1 MAPTYGLMSRPPVM
15 CPRAAERAKRVKYDL
30 MAVTVVY
37 IEDGQRV
44 AFHGHVLSDATGN
57 PPQGKFGLCVRLGRS
72 RPTWI
77 AGAGARPATVP
88 ASVHQPPTGA
98 VLPLTVPGQPCEI
111 CGWQS
116 IASWRVPRAC
126 PLCGIRLCESCHKLH
141 DCT

>member
-77 AGAGARPATVP
+77 AGAGARLATVP
-88 ASVHQPPTGA
+88 ASVHQRLELELLCAGESRVGFIFIIQKRSIQFWA
-98 VLPLTVPGQPCEI
+98 SLGEI
-111 CGWQS
+111 
-116 IASWRVPRAC
+116 
-126 PLCGIRLCESCHKLH
+126 
-141 DCT
+141 